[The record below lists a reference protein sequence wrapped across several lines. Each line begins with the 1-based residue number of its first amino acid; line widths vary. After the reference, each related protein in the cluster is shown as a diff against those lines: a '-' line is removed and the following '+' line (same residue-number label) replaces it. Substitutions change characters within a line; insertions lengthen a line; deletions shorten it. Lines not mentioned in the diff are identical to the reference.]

1 MYSYDYADSFWYP
14 SQLQQYVLTSRRTST
29 RFDADAVINGV
40 RETLLVA
47 EVPLRRLDAH
57 VTQQKLN
64 LFQLASGLVTKARAD
79 FKQVRCRSDR

>member
-1 MYSYDYADSFWYP
+1 VYSCDYDDKFLVSE
-14 SQLQQYVLTSRRTST
+14 STSTYVLTSRRTLI

-40 RETLLVA
+40 PETLLAA

-64 LFQLASGLVTKARAD
+64 LLQLATGLVTKARA
-79 FKQVRCRSDR
+79 RSSTVPHAA